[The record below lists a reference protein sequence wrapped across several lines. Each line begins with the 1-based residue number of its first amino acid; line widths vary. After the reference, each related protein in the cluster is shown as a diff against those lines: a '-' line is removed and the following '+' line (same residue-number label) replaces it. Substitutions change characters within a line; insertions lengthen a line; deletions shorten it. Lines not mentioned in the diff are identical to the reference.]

1 MARPV
6 SNPKSRRVFD
16 TDFKLQVV
24 QMVKAQGLSIG
35 QVCKVMKLGES
46 AVRRWLGQFEAEQS
60 GQSGI
65 GKPLTAEHQRIR
77 QLESENKQLRGD
89 VEILKKSVSLL
100 CPGTSVSYQLIED
113 LQKKAI
119 TVSHACRV
127 LEVSRSGYY
136 ASVATPDCPSGVALP
151 ASTLRLPL
159 RPATR
164 RMAAVD

>member
-1 MARPV
+1 MARSV
-6 SNPKSRRVFD
+6 SNPKFRRVFD

-35 QVCKVMKLGES
+35 QVCKDMKLGES

-89 VEILKKSVSLL
+89 VEILKKASLSSNSR
-100 CPGTSVSYQLIED
+100 CNTNLID
-113 LQKKAI
+113 CCYRRNSIWRKK
-119 TVSHACRV
+119 VDRDFPQ
-127 LEVSRSGYY
+127 SRKKTC
-136 ASVATPDCPSGVALP
+136 ASDGKMVNL
-151 ASTLRLPL
+151 
-159 RPATR
+159 
-164 RMAAVD
+164 